1 MPALHETTV
10 LYPHVVP
17 QPYESVVSRVAE
29 SAGTRPMTADEAEAL
44 LALARR
50 VAHSSDDRRSAP
62 LVCYVVGA
70 ALAGVDDPAER
81 LERISDITA
90 LFPDDD

>member
-10 LYPHVVP
+10 HYPPRVS

-29 SAGTRPMTADEAEAL
+29 AAGTRPMTAAEAEAL
-44 LALARR
+44 LVLARR

-62 LVCYVVGA
+62 LVCYVAGA
-70 ALAGVDDPAER
+70 ALADVDDPAQR
-81 LERISDITA
+81 LARITEITA
-90 LFPDDD
+90 LFPDD